1 MRYVTFTR
9 NGVRSFGVVHGRA
22 IHDLGARLG
31 AGCQTLLAFIEQG
44 LRPPAALEADVQ
56 VAEITLEKPLSR
68 PRVFCVGLN
77 YADHTAEMDRQSG
90 GPPSIFLREPQSL
103 VGPGEALWKPRTS
116 EEFDFE
122 GELACVIGRPGRDV
136 SEVAALGLVFG
147 YACFN
152 DGSVRDFQKASLAAG
167 KNFERSGA
175 FGPWIA
181 PVAGAPAWDAMTVT
195 TRLNGVEVQRGDTR
209 AMIRGVP
216 AIIAYLSRIT
226 TLLPGDVIATG
237 TPSGVGAG
245 RQPPLWMKPGDR
257 VEVEIAGV
265 GVLANQVI
273 DQPAAA

>member
-1 MRYVTFTR
+1 
-9 NGVRSFGVVHGRA
+9 
-22 IHDLGARLG
+22 
-31 AGCQTLLAFIEQG
+31 
-44 LRPPAALEADVQ
+44 
-56 VAEITLEKPLSR
+56 
-68 PRVFCVGLN
+68 
-77 YADHTAEMDRQSG
+77 
-90 GPPSIFLREPQSL
+90 
-103 VGPGEALWKPRTS
+103 
-116 EEFDFE
+116 
-122 GELACVIGRPGRDV
+122 V

-181 PVAGAPAWDAMTVT
+181 PVVGAPAWDAMTVT

-226 TLLPGDVIATG
+226 TLLPGYVIATG